1 MFPQGPSCVVA
12 VKRPS
17 SIRKLLDPLQL
28 DLYVF
33 HYNRVVN
40 ESADQAKRKHGKA
53 TETDF
58 NNQTRIALYYFK
70 DCKVM
75 RKSLGRNKSDT

>member
-28 DLYVF
+28 DLCVF

-53 TETDF
+53 TEMDF
-58 NNQTRIALYYFK
+58 NNDTRIALFYFK
-70 DCKVM
+70 HCKFIE
-75 RKSLGRNKSDT
+75 KEPWKK